1 MNEDKDL
8 QELVMSE
15 LEWEPGIDTAH
26 IGVTA
31 EKGVVT
37 LTGHVAS
44 YAQKRLAEET
54 ASRVSGVEAVADE
67 IAVRLPSDKKHAD
80 DEIAERAV
88 KILAWD
94 ALVLPNKI
102 KVAVQHGVVT
112 LSGDVDWQYQR
123 AAAEH
128 DVHKLGGVIGII
140 NRIAV
145 RPRISA
151 SDVHTKIERA
161 LHRNADLDASGITVE
176 AKGSKIVLGGRV
188 RARSERVLAERAA
201 WSAPGVTQVE
211 NHIRIG

>member
-1 MNEDKDL
+1 MNKDKDL
-8 QELVMSE
+8 QELVIAE
-15 LEWEPGIDTAH
+15 LDWEPGVDTAH
-26 IGVTA
+26 IGVIA

-44 YAQKRLAEET
+44 YAEKRLAEET
-54 ASRVSGVEAVADE
+54 ASRVTGVEAVADE
-67 IAVRLPSDKKHAD
+67 IEVRLPSDKKHAD
-80 DEIAERAV
+80 DEIAERAI

-94 ALVLPNKI
+94 ALIPPNHI
-102 KVAVQHGVVT
+102 KVAVQHGIVS

-128 DVHKLGGVIGII
+128 DVHKLGGVLGVL

-145 RPRISA
+145 RPAVSA
-151 SDVHTKIERA
+151 SDVHTKIAHA
-161 LHRNADLDASGITVE
+161 LRRNADLDASGITVE

-188 RARSERVLAERAA
+188 RTRSERVLAERAA

-211 NHIRIG
+211 DHIRIG